1 MAAAKPP
8 KPTPAELEIL
18 QVLWAGGPR
27 TVREVQR
34 VLNEKKPTGYTTA
47 LKMLQIMTEKNLVV
61 RNDRQRPQT
70 YRARYP
76 REQMQSQLLHDL
88 VQRVFG
94 GSVKALVLQAL
105 AGRRSSPEELQEI
118 ERLLDR
124 MGGQTK

>member
-18 QVLWAGGPR
+18 QVLWADGPR

-47 LKMLQIMTEKNLVV
+47 LKMLQIMTEKGLVV
-61 RNDRQRPQT
+61 RDDRQRPQT

-124 MGGQTK
+124 MEGQTK